1 MKILLIF
8 TFVLTSKISYCQIQ
22 PDELINVLLMNFNQ
36 FETFSL
42 ENKYEFYEH
51 ELDGNF
57 EILTYEKHNGIDT
70 NKITLHINT
79 SNSNVRALIYE
90 LFIKEE
96 FLSIK
101 KFLIQNGTFENTSF
115 QNFFD
120 GYNQTVTNYY
130 IYNTWKFALT
140 TTKKNNKIYYFIAL
154 H

>member
-8 TFVLTSKISYCQIQ
+8 TFVLTSKISCCQIQ
-22 PDELINVLLMNFNQ
+22 PDELINVLLMDFNQ

-42 ENKYEFYEH
+42 ENKFELYEH

-70 NKITLHINT
+70 NKLTLQINT
-79 SNSNVRALIYE
+79 SSSFVRLLNYQ
-90 LFIKEE
+90 LSIKED

-115 QNFFD
+115 QNFYD
-120 GYNQTVTNYY
+120 DYNQTVTNYY
-130 IYNTWKFALT
+130 VYNTWKFALT
-140 TTKKNNKIYYFIAL
+140 TAKKNNKIFYSITL